1 MKIFD
6 KLIYVFCFIAI
17 ATIYSCSDDT
27 AALSTSYAKFS
38 SSNFNASYSG
48 SVNVFVEWSET
59 EWEVSKEDGDVIAS
73 LSATSGGNKSDKD
86 QKTTIV
92 VGLNENTSKST
103 REQKLTIKNL
113 TTGETSQTVIKQGI
127 RNASASFSEK
137 QKTVNYLSGTVKI
150 SVISSET
157 EWELILGEG
166 NLINS
171 VIPLQGGDAS
181 KSGMTTDVE
190 NSLDGVDEAL
200 VIAGSDR
207 RGTIYGIYE
216 LSGQMGVSP
225 WYWWMDVPVVK
236 RSDVCVLPGVYT
248 DGEPA
253 WYLPE

>member
-48 SVNVFVEWSET
+48 TVNVFVEWSET

-73 LSATSGGNKSDKD
+73 LSVTSGGNKSDKD

-92 VGLNENTSKST
+92 VSLNENTSKST

-127 RNASASFSEK
+127 RNASASFSEE

-171 VIPLQGGDAS
+171 VTPLHGGDAS
-181 KSGMTTDVE
+181 KSGMTTE
-190 NSLDGVDEAL
+190 IE
-200 VIAGSDR
+200 I
-207 RGTIYGIYE
+207 
-216 LSGQMGVSP
+216 
-225 WYWWMDVPVVK
+225 
-236 RSDVCVLPGVYT
+236 
-248 DGEPA
+248 
-253 WYLPE
+253 